1 MEFCHGGEGERKVK
15 DNSKYYTKKY
25 IEQNFPYFT
34 STFTGIITGDNT
46 YSIAFIFL
54 QFPQNGCAL

>member
-1 MEFCHGGEGERKVK
+1 MGGERKK
-15 DNSKYYTKKY
+15 SKRQLKISYTLNAR
-25 IEQNFPYFT
+25 IEQNLPYFI

-46 YSIAFIFL
+46 YSIAFILL